1 MRVKY
6 QTRTVSKTFS
16 TIGGTND
23 EWSAFARDIA
33 NALIEMGAP
42 LNIDTYEG
50 YTGEHWIS
58 FIGEVNAGNGGACM
72 AWYVETVESGEI
84 KMELQAYGRDHTL
97 SWENGTH
104 LNSNTIVG
112 SITGENASVT
122 IHAVKSGDSFFFG
135 FLPGDSNSFNGCIA
149 IAITPM
155 RRLSDPSVN
164 LGYAIVEGASPSGP
178 DEFIGGTI
186 CRTLPYIEGF
196 NYAGGMF
203 NFTTPGYAHAFP
215 EVDTGKIPL
224 IPYYAGIEDIYYDKV
239 YISPM
244 KRGKNE
250 EKAFETD
257 KGVFLIGGEPGVD
270 HTQEFYNTLAFDI
283 TEAVESAQ

>member
-6 QTRTVSKTFS
+6 ATEVIWKEFS
-16 TIGGTND
+16 VPRGTPE
-23 EWSAFARDIA
+23 EWQAFLEGIVD
-33 NALIEMGAP
+33 ALYEMGAP
-42 LNIDTYEG
+42 LDLDK
-50 YTGEHWIS
+50 
-58 FIGEVNAGNGGACM
+58 GEVSSDWFEVVLTGGSAAIGGELFFEGETITLDVGMYGMSDNGDNYAWSKTRTVGGTGGAGVC
-72 AWYVETVESGEI
+72 
-84 KMELQAYGRDHTL
+84 
-97 SWENGTH
+97 
-104 LNSNTIVG
+104 
-112 SITGENASVT
+112 
-122 IHAVKSGDSFFFG
+122 IHAVKSGDSLFFG
-135 FLPGDSNSFNGCIA
+135 LMGIEEGGISDGCITY
-149 IAITPM
+149 AITPM

-164 LGYAIVEGASPSGP
+164 LGYAIVEGASPGGP

-186 CRTLPYIEGF
+186 NRTLPYIEGF
-196 NYAGGMF
+196 NYNGGMF
-203 NFTTPGYAHAFP
+203 NFTTSGYAHAFP

-270 HTQEFYNTLAFDI
+270 HTQMRYNTLAFDI